1 MKAPLLIITILA
13 QVCIVALGAISYDG
27 LVLTSID
34 VEAVPNTERTVRF
47 SGSIAGRVDD
57 ETATFL
63 ENVRQINDTDESGK
77 RLFEAET
84 VTVAR
89 AREIINEG
97 VQGGGGKP
105 LFCIHGWS
113 IQPGQHLQDLQAAGK
128 KFDQGKFTLV
138 PVIWPTRQGIFNY
151 LPDQETSAA
160 GAGKAFMT
168 LKKGINNFPSK
179 SLLCHSMGNFVLR
192 NAAFEKFK
200 FDNIFMVA
208 ADVRYDLFNKDYI
221 RGGDEPERKDGVN
234 ICKMISNPAKGKVH
248 ILWNPLD
255 AIIFLSLVAN
265 GVQRIGATGV
275 NDNLIDDDCKGFVV
289 NKNVRRSLRFWE
301 IAAHEFQFNDFAIKY
316 YEDQHF

>member
-1 MKAPLLIITILA
+1 MKATLIITILA
-13 QVCIVALGAISYDG
+13 QACIVALGAITYDG

-47 SGSIAGRVDD
+47 SGSIAGRADD

-63 ENVRQINDTDESGK
+63 ENVRQINDTDEAGK
-77 RLFEAET
+77 RLFEAER
-84 VTVAR
+84 VSVAR

-113 IQPGQHLQDLQAAGK
+113 IQPGDHLKNLQAARK

-138 PVIWPTRQGIFNY
+138 PVIWPTRAWSVENY
-151 LPDQETSAA
+151 QSDQQINAVGAA
-160 GAGKAFMT
+160 KAFKT
-168 LKKGINNFPSK
+168 LKNGIDKFPSK

-208 ADVRYDLFNKDYI
+208 AVSD
-221 RGGDEPERKDGVN
+221 
-234 ICKMISNPAKGKVH
+234 
-248 ILWNPLD
+248 
-255 AIIFLSLVAN
+255 
-265 GVQRIGATGV
+265 
-275 NDNLIDDDCKGFVV
+275 
-289 NKNVRRSLRFWE
+289 
-301 IAAHEFQFNDFAIKY
+301 
-316 YEDQHF
+316 

>member
-1 MKAPLLIITILA
+1 MKATLFITILA
-13 QVCIVALGAISYDG
+13 QACIVALGFVTYDG

-47 SGSIAGRVDD
+47 SGTIAGRVDD

-63 ENVRQINDTDESGK
+63 ENVRQINDTDEAGK

-84 VTVAR
+84 VSVAR

-97 VQGGGGKP
+97 VQGGAGKP

-138 PVIWPTRQGIFNY
+138 PVIWPTRQGLFNY
-151 LPDQETSAA
+151 LSDQETSAA

-168 LKKGINNFPSK
+168 IKKGIDNFPSK

-208 ADVRYDLFNKDYI
+208 AV
-221 RGGDEPERKDGVN
+221 
-234 ICKMISNPAKGKVH
+234 SNWR
-248 ILWNPLD
+248 ITND
-255 AIIFLSLVAN
+255 NFCSTLSLP
-265 GVQRIGATGV
+265 
-275 NDNLIDDDCKGFVV
+275 
-289 NKNVRRSLRFWE
+289 
-301 IAAHEFQFNDFAIKY
+301 
-316 YEDQHF
+316 

>member
-1 MKAPLLIITILA
+1 MRATLIITILA
-13 QVCIVALGAISYDG
+13 QACIVALGAITYDG

-47 SGSIAGRVDD
+47 SGSIAGRADD

-113 IQPGQHLQDLQAAGK
+113 TQPGDHLQNLQAARK

-138 PVIWPTRQGIFNY
+138 PVIWPT
-151 LPDQETSAA
+151 
-160 GAGKAFMT
+160 GAGLSPGNYQSDQDISAVGAAKAFMT
-168 LKKGINNFPSK
+168 LKKGIDKFPSK
-179 SLLCHSMGNFVLR
+179 SLLCHSMANFVLR

-208 ADVRYDLFNKDYI
+208 AV
-221 RGGDEPERKDGVN
+221 
-234 ICKMISNPAKGKVH
+234 SNWR
-248 ILWNPLD
+248 ITND
-255 AIIFLSLVAN
+255 NFYSTLSLP
-265 GVQRIGATGV
+265 
-275 NDNLIDDDCKGFVV
+275 
-289 NKNVRRSLRFWE
+289 
-301 IAAHEFQFNDFAIKY
+301 
-316 YEDQHF
+316 